1 MKVVIIGANPRTIDI
16 AKVSVRLRWPDASM
30 QSSSTARKGLDLVE
44 QEWPNIV
51 VVHPVFKDS
60 TLSALIQELRGFS
73 NVPLLVSGPFHFLKI
88 V

>member
-30 QSSSTARKGLDLVE
+30 QSNSTARKGLDLVE

-51 VVHPVFKDS
+51 VVHPDFKDS
-60 TLSALIQELRGFS
+60 TLSALIQELRSFS
-73 NVPLLVSGPFHFLKI
+73 NVPLLVLGNEGDEM
-88 V
+88 